1 MNWKNSLKKTQSKLP
16 INLEST
22 PKKVQPPI
30 PEETKNIPKN
40 KQSKLPEE
48 LTQGATV
55 STIPAEKWGEEV
67 PEEKPPEE
75 DNTTTQSNVKN
86 FTKSEVSD
94 TDLRADVI
102 KELVEGLK
110 KLLEL
115 IKGMDLVAP
124 NIPMGVKGNLETE
137 IASQYST
144 LMGSW
149 DELKDIMYKIQYQ
162 LQND

>member
-30 PEETKNIPKN
+30 PEEINNLPKN

-75 DNTTTQSNVKN
+75 DNTTTQSNIKN
-86 FTKSEVSD
+86 FTKSEVGD
-94 TDLRADVI
+94 TEFRENVI
-102 KELVEGLK
+102 E
-110 KLLEL
+110 EL
-115 IKGMDLVAP
+115 ISGLQELLKLIKKMDTASP
-124 NIPMGVKGNLETE
+124 NMEGYEGNLETE
-137 IASQYST
+137 LASQYST
-144 LMGSW
+144 LMGTW
-149 DELKDIMYKIQYQ
+149 EELRDVIYKIQYQ